1 MSPLQVKAG
10 HQKRAG
16 QECHPTSVA
25 GVPEVYIS
33 QLIIWRSPGWS
44 SGKPTPCPN
53 KQSVTALLIPVEV
66 EEACVVQE
74 EGAA

>member
-1 MSPLQVKAG
+1 MEF
-10 HQKRAG
+10 R
-16 QECHPTSVA
+16 ET
-25 GVPEVYIS
+25 Y
-33 QLIIWRSPGWS
+33 
-44 SGKPTPCPN
+44 PCPN